1 MITKLAFNNKK
12 IESLLMSAFYRM
24 SLLVFLATCLG
35 IGVFRFSYTAL
46 MPIMIEQYHWTHDFA
61 SFLGSANLLG
71 YLIGALLAL
80 LGIKEKYIPS
90 MIVLSTIAGSLSLLC
105 CSFMDMPLAWFI
117 FWRTVSGIAGG
128 LLMILAPSF
137 AMKYIPTTQR
147 LKVNFLGFSGIGVG
161 VLSATIIIPV
171 LKNIPVHYVWDIFA
185 GISILGSVLLY
196 QLLSPN
202 TAQMIKPYS
211 TNLQASQKSRLG
223 LVIII
228 AYMCSA
234 FAYIPHSLFW
244 MDYLSGTLHFSLE
257 QRNLFWV
264 LYGAGSCIGAFVA
277 YCLSRIMGYL
287 KTIKWLYA
295 IYCLAVVL
303 PFFSQA
309 TSLLALSSLLT
320 GLLTPATVFISSYSL
335 LQIYEQRYQKL
346 WSLATIGFASTQL
359 LGGIVISTL
368 HHLHWSYAHLFLLG
382 GIVLLFA
389 VCLLLPVR
397 PTYILT
403 LGETES

>member
-12 IESLLMSAFYRM
+12 IERLLMSTFYRM

-80 LGIKEKYIPS
+80 LSIKEKYIPS
-90 MIVLSTIAGSLSLLC
+90 MIVLSTIAGSLSLLG

-147 LKVNFLGFSGIGVG
+147 LKVNFLGFSGIGMG

-171 LKNIPVHYVWDIFA
+171 LKNMSVQYVWDIFA
-185 GISILGSVLLY
+185 SISILGSVLLY
-196 QLLSPN
+196 QLLRTN
-202 TAQMIKPYS
+202 TAQMIKPHS

-277 YCLSRIMGYL
+277 YCLSRIIGYL
-287 KTIKWLYA
+287 HTIKWLYA

-303 PFFSQA
+303 PFFSQT
-309 TSLLALSSLLT
+309 TSLLALSSFFT

-359 LGGIVISTL
+359 LGGVVISTL

-389 VCLLLPVR
+389 VCLLFPVR
-397 PTYILT
+397 PTYIST
-403 LGETES
+403 LGETEL

>member
-1 MITKLAFNNKK
+1 MTTL
-12 IESLLMSAFYRM
+12 YRM

-46 MPIMIEQYHWTHDFA
+46 MPIIIVQYGWTHDFA

-71 YLIGALLAL
+71 YLLGALLAL
-80 LGIKEKYIPS
+80 FSIKEKSIPIL
-90 MIVLSTIAGSLSLLC
+90 IVSSAVVGSLSLLC
-105 CSFMDMPLAWFI
+105 CAFIHMPLVWFM
-117 FWRTVSGIAGG
+117 FWRTISGIAGG

-137 AMKYIPTTQR
+137 AMKNIAMSQR

-161 VLSATIIIPV
+161 VLSATIIIPL
-171 LKNIPVHYVWDIFA
+171 LKNMPVQYVWSIFA
-185 GISILGSVLLY
+185 ALSIFGSLILS
-196 QLLSPN
+196 QLLKHQPQQSVQTTSQTP
-202 TAQMIKPYS
+202 QSIKH
-211 TNLQASQKSRLG
+211 SRLG

-244 MDYLSGTLHFSLE
+244 MDYLSGTLHFPLQ

-264 LYGAGSCIGAFVA
+264 LYGIGSCIGAFVA
-277 YCLSRIMGYL
+277 YCLSRLTGYL
-287 KTIKWLYA
+287 QAIKWLYG
-295 IYCLAVVL
+295 IYCIAVAL
-303 PFFSQA
+303 PFFSHA
-309 TSLLALSSLLT
+309 ISLLALSSFLT

-359 LGGIVISTL
+359 LGGVVISTL
-368 HHLHWSYAHLFLLG
+368 HHLHWSYAHLFLMS

-389 VCLLLPVR
+389 LSLLVRTRPSLP
-397 PTYILT
+397 TT
-403 LGETES
+403 LGETET